1 MSLPR
6 TSLPIAL
13 LLLLTLIAPQSS
25 WAAEPYDLQ
34 NGNAAVEIVIAT
46 VAPIILSDVSTNA
59 GDATLVLRVTTM
71 VTNAWFDA
79 TAPYHPTAVGVYSRL
94 GRRPAED
101 SATNE
106 AMNVALLYASQRV
119 MNSLLP
125 ARADD
130 WRGMLLTA
138 GLDPEDTSEDLTTA
152 VGIGNVAGQAI
163 VDGRIHD
170 GMNQLG
176 DAGGRLYNPTP
187 YADTTGYRSVNTP
200 DRLRDPSRWQP
211 DVQRLATGIYKT
223 QRFVT
228 PQYRNVEPYS
238 YQNPRRFRFPRPRS
252 SNVRNRRAYRDQANE
267 VLLASAELNEE
278 QKLKAEIFDN
288 KLASLGSSAVFS
300 ALSRQLPLLE
310 FIQLDFLTNMA
321 AFDAGIVIW
330 QEKARFDA
338 VRPFS
343 AIRHLYGDEPVT
355 AWGGVGR
362 GTVDDL
368 PANEWRAYLEEAD
381 HPEYPSASTCFC
393 AAHAESARRYLGDDQ
408 LGYEVERPAGSSRV
422 EPGLTPQED
431 TVFRWETWSEFEAD
445 CGQSRVW
452 AGVHFQAAVDES
464 LGRCSEFGRLANDYL
479 ADLVDGTARPRGPSQ
494 ARNNRVRHRRP
505 RRTAD

>member
-176 DAGGRLYNPTP
+176 DADGRLYNPTP

-238 YQNPRRFRFPRPRS
+238 YQNPRRFRFPGPDP
-252 SNVRNRRAYRDQANE
+252 ATFE
-267 VLLASAELNEE
+267 TAE
-278 QKLKAEIFDN
+278 
-288 KLASLGSSAVFS
+288 
-300 ALSRQLPLLE
+300 P
-310 FIQLDFLTNMA
+310 T
-321 AFDAGIVIW
+321 GI
-330 QEKARFDA
+330 KPMR
-338 VRPFS
+338 
-343 AIRHLYGDEPVT
+343 
-355 AWGGVGR
+355 
-362 GTVDDL
+362 
-368 PANEWRAYLEEAD
+368 
-381 HPEYPSASTCFC
+381 CF
-393 AAHAESARRYLGDDQ
+393 
-408 LGYEVERPAGSSRV
+408 
-422 EPGLTPQED
+422 
-431 TVFRWETWSEFEAD
+431 
-445 CGQSRVW
+445 
-452 AGVHFQAAVDES
+452 
-464 LGRCSEFGRLANDYL
+464 
-479 ADLVDGTARPRGPSQ
+479 
-494 ARNNRVRHRRP
+494 
-505 RRTAD
+505 